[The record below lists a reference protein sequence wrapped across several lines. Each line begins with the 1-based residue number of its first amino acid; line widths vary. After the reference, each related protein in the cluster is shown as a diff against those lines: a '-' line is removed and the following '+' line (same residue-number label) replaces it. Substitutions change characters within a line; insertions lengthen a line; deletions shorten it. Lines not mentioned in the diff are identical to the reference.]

1 MKIFKE
7 EIFGPVCSI
16 TKFKSG
22 DGSAEEALRIAN
34 NSEYGLLGGFFTN
47 DRNKANLMERNM
59 QCGQVGN
66 NCYLGIGVDVPFG
79 GYKQSGL
86 GREMSQ
92 ASFDNFLETKTV
104 VVDCSTP

>member
-1 MKIFKE
+1 
-7 EIFGPVCSI
+7 
-16 TKFKSG
+16 
-22 DGSAEEALRIAN
+22 
-34 NSEYGLLGGFFTN
+34 
-47 DRNKANLMERNM
+47 M